1 MVARTCNASEF
12 TITPVFLIH
21 ARDEG
26 SAVRSFNI
34 HAKISPT
41 ISSLFFQSAFA
52 FSGSKA

>member
-1 MVARTCNASEF
+1 MAPHRGTF
-12 TITPVFLIH
+12 IDIWQTL

-26 SAVRSFNI
+26 SAVSLNI
-34 HAKISPT
+34 YAKISPT